1 MYAGS
6 VHNPFRFSAPF
17 ARPEE
22 LVGRGEDLER
32 LRSLADAG
40 TYVMLEAPRRFGKTS
55 LVKATAHGWRE
66 TGGLAVWVD
75 FSTVLTTPEAAR
87 RMEEA
92 QRDAG
97 QGGLQDLLAELLR
110 LIRVRLGP
118 VELGGLPGRAPVDPE
133 AHLHELLEVPAEVAR
148 RSGRRSLVCLDEFQD
163 VLAVPG
169 LDGLLRS
176 HLQHHADLVSY
187 VFAGSEPSLLRELF
201 SSRSRPLYAQ
211 AKPLRLGRIAPDAL
225 ADHVAAEL
233 RRTGRRSAG
242 GAGWIA
248 ELGAGHPQRTMLLAW
263 HLWDVTPEGAAAG
276 DEQALAAVRAALED
290 IRPELEAVWRSLAGN
305 ERRLAVA
312 LAAGLPPLGTE
323 AQRATGM
330 ASRSAAQRALEGL
343 LASSHAER
351 EGKVVRLVDPLFA
364 VWLREQHPMTV

>member
-1 MYAGS
+1 M
-6 VHNPFRFSAPF
+6 HNPFRFAAPF

-22 LVGRGEDLER
+22 LVGRRDDLAR
-32 LRSLADAG
+32 LRGLTEAG

-55 LVKATAHGWRE
+55 LVKATAHEWRRG
-66 TGGLAVWVD
+66 GGLAVWVD
-75 FSTVLTTPEAAR
+75 FSTVLTVPEAAR
-87 RMEEA
+87 RVEEA
-92 QRDAG
+92 QREAG
-97 QGGLQDLLAELLR
+97 QGSLEDLLAELLR
-110 LIRVRLGP
+110 SIRVRLGP
-118 VELGGLPGRAPVDPE
+118 LELGGLAGRGPTDHE

-225 ADHVAAEL
+225 AKHIAEEL
-233 RRTGRRSAG
+233 RGGGRRSAG
-242 GAGWIA
+242 GPGWIA
-248 ELGAGHPQRTMLLAW
+248 GLGAGHPQRTMLLAW
-263 HLWDVTPEGAAAG
+263 HLWDVTPEGGVAG
-276 DEQALAAVRAALED
+276 DDQALAALRTALED
-290 IRPELEAVWRSLAGN
+290 VRPELEAVWRSLAGN

-312 LAAGLPPLGTE
+312 LAVGLSPLGTQ

-330 ASRSAAQRALEGL
+330 ASRSAAQRALDGL
-343 LASSHAER
+343 LAAGHAER
-351 EGKVVRLVDPLFA
+351 DGKRVALVDPLLA
-364 VWLREQHPMTV
+364 VWLREQHPLASER